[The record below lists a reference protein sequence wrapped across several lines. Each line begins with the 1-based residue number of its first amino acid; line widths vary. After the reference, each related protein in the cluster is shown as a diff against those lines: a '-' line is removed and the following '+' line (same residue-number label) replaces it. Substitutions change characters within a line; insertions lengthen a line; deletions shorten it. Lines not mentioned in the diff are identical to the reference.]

1 MDIANDRF
9 VKRIAAKSIGCGLLA
24 SVGVAIFWSLSTGMS
39 AATGV
44 AIGVANLVAVA
55 KISKAILSGDTE
67 KKSVGFWASM
77 FFVKLLLLFGL
88 TFVVTIVLG
97 ANPIAFCLGF
107 TAFIVGILWE
117 GMTFWFNKQRSQTT
131 D

>member
-1 MDIANDRF
+1 MDISNDRF
-9 VKRIAAKSIGCGLLA
+9 VRRIAAKSIGCGLLA
-24 SVGVAIFWSLSTGMS
+24 SVGVAIFWSISTGMS

-67 KKSVGFWASM
+67 KKSVGFWGSVLFA
-77 FFVKLLLLFGL
+77 KLLVLFGL

-97 ANPIAFCLGF
+97 ANTIAFCLGF
-107 TAFIVGILWE
+107 TSFLLGILWE
-117 GMTFWFNKQRSQTT
+117 GMTVWLSGQTSKET
-131 D
+131 Q